1 MKETEF
7 ILYMQHVGS
16 TTSSK
21 SAVTEAVNGVSW
33 VQQLAGYPPVSDAP
47 IVSVTLDGLQR
58 QLAKPKVQKEP
69 VSGDMITALVESL
82 GSNPTLSDLRLV
94 AACLLAFS
102 AFFGALQAAL
112 L

>member
-33 VQQLAGYPPVSDAP
+33 VQQLAGYPPVSGTP
-47 IVSVTLDGLQR
+47 IVGVTLDGLQR

-69 VSGDMITALVESL
+69 VSGDMITESL

-102 AFFGALQAAL
+102 AFFAPRRALQAVL